1 MGTHDLK
8 DAFVAELRDILDGE
22 TQILKGL
29 RTMKQKASHEELK
42 EAFDEHL
49 HQTKGQIERLE
60 RVFHSIDENP
70 RGKHCAGIAGI
81 IEEGEGMI
89 EQAEDPEVLDAMLIA
104 GAQKVEH
111 YEIATYGTLCT
122 WAEQLGFEEAA
133 ELLKEN
139 LREEKETDEKLSELA
154 QEVNLQAMTGG

>member
-1 MGTHDLK
+1 MAAHDLK
-8 DAFVAELRDILDGE
+8 DAFLAEMRDILDGE

-29 RTMKQKASHEELK
+29 RTMQQKASHEDLK

-49 HQTKGQIERLE
+49 HQTKGQIDRLE
-60 RVFHSIDENP
+60 QAFHSIDENP

-81 IEEGEGMI
+81 IEEGEEMM
-89 EQAEDPEVLDAMLIA
+89 EQAADPEVLDAMLIA